1 MTSFVLETTPL
12 DRNNSNTK
20 TLLLGDWCNFD
31 GEYRDHQKVHY
42 YWDRRN
48 QLAIDYHKI
57 FLLFETYLNKLTLS
71 LNSVHN
77 TSYPVDY
84 WRIIIGPWL
93 YYFICIVFER
103 HQMLYKASK
112 DFDIKYTHMPEY
124 SDECWKP
131 NDFLDFKD
139 NFSNDEWNYYI
150 FSEILKCSKII
161 KTKNSNYRLQV
172 KKNKP
177 KEGYFKI
184 IKSILF
190 LLTKINNKYTK
201 KIVFVEVDIPQIKL
215 YKLLLRLKSFSFSYY
230 LRVKP
235 KIFKVQNDLRKN
247 LLKNEG
253 SSNFEKILDQLIPK
267 NIPISYIE
275 GYRDLVNE
283 SKTIF
288 PKKAQLI
295 ITSNAYFSN
304 EHFKVWAALQK
315 LNDSQLWVLV
325 HGGHHGTAL
334 YNGPGKLTEDI
345 ASRFYAWGWGNYN
358 LPSSKLSLLRN
369 KKIFNQGNKILF
381 IPYSVSKYSN
391 HIDSSPIGPSFN
403 DCILMHK
410 SFFKKLSHF
419 GLINQIL
426 IRLKYEKQF
435 WNLKSE
441 YQKCNVENF
450 IYSNQE
456 SLTDSVNRSAL
467 TIVTYDSTVFLEA
480 LTLNTPTCLFIRKD
494 FWEMSDQATEF
505 FDSFFECGILH
516 YDEESLLNH
525 IIDLNDNYQEWWLS
539 DLVQNSVTSFLKQ
552 FGLSDK
558 NWEEVWLNEIK
569 DSLKN
574 FN

>member
-31 GEYRDHQKVHY
+31 GENRDHQKVRY
-42 YWDRRN
+42 YWGNRN
-48 QLAIDYHKI
+48 QLALDHHKI
-57 FLLFETYLNKLTLS
+57 FLLFEAYLDKLTLS
-71 LNSVHN
+71 LNSIHN
-77 TSYPVDY
+77 ESFPVDY

-103 HQMLYKASK
+103 HQMLCKASK

-124 SDECWKP
+124 SQDCWKP

-150 FSEILKCSKII
+150 YSEILKSSKII
-161 KTKNSNYRLQV
+161 KTKNSNYRLKL
-172 KKNKP
+172 KKTKRN
-177 KEGYFKI
+177 EGYIKI
-184 IKSILF
+184 IKSIIF
-190 LLTKINNKYTK
+190 LLTKINNKFTK
-201 KIVFVEVDIPQIKL
+201 NIVFVEVDIPQIKL
-215 YKLLLRLKSFSFSYY
+215 YRLLLRLKSFSFSYY

-235 KIFKVQNDLRKN
+235 KVFKVQNDLRKD
-247 LLKNEG
+247 LLKNAG
-253 SSNFEKILDQLIPK
+253 SKNFEKILDQLIPK

-345 ASRFYAWGWGNYN
+345 ASRFYAWGWGEYN
-358 LPSSKLSLLRN
+358 LPSSKLSILRN

-410 SFFKKLSHF
+410 SFFKKISHY
-419 GLINQIL
+419 GLINEIL
-426 IRLKYEKQF
+426 IRLKHGKQF
-435 WNLKSE
+435 WDLKSE
-441 YQKCNVENF
+441 YEKCNIENF
-450 IYSNQE
+450 VYSNQE
-456 SLTDSVNRSAL
+456 SLTDSINRSAL
-467 TIVTYDSTVFLEA
+467 TIVTYDSTVFLET

-494 FWEMSDQATEF
+494 FWEMSDQAIEC

-525 IIDLNDNYQEWWLS
+525 IIDLNGNYQEWWVS
-539 DLVQNSVTSFLKQ
+539 DLVQNSVNSFLNQ

-558 NWEEVWLNEIK
+558 NWEEIWLNEFK
-569 DSLKN
+569 DNLKF